1 MVTEQAARQGE
12 WVFLLHRLPRE
23 PSAPRLA
30 LWRAL
35 RRLGALI
42 VGDGVAALP
51 AQPRTIEHM
60 QWLAAGLA
68 EHGGSGSVWVAR
80 PATRREGEALA
91 AQAREAVE
99 GEYRA
104 LLAQVI
110 DAANDS
116 DGARRRAIRRLR
128 RQLRAI
134 EGRDFFGATSAAR
147 ARRALESLAATDQ
160 TVAIS

>member
-1 MVTEQAARQGE
+1 VVTQSAVAARE

-42 VGDGVAALP
+42 VSDGLAALP

-60 QWLAAGLA
+60 QWLASGLA
-68 EHGGSGSVWVAR
+68 ERGGSGSVWVAR
-80 PATRREGEALA
+80 PSTRREGEALA
-91 AQAREAVE
+91 AQSREAVD
-99 GEYRA
+99 GEYRGLISEIGA
-104 LLAQVI
+104 AQSER
-110 DAANDS
+110 DA
-116 DGARRRAIRRLR
+116 ARRRTIARLR

-134 EGRDFFGATSAAR
+134 EGRDFFGAGAAAR
-147 ARRALESLAATDQ
+147 ARRALEELAAADQ
-160 TVAIS
+160 TVAIR